1 MFHMLPLP
9 SALDESAQSY
19 ACRFAR
25 RVQLPLRFLCTDLGI
40 ARNDIIR
47 GKPEAIERIAELGGA
62 DPSVLRAS
70 TISHVQERDYLLNG
84 EQLTRD
90 SLRRTRLRG
99 CVHCMKAQMADG
111 PIWAV
116 SIQTVWCLGSIY
128 TCPIHSVALSEI
140 GIGKSAMFNE
150 WSLMAEDFLD
160 SPAADQIPHA
170 RVPGAFESYLIDRV
184 RTGTPAIGGE
194 VNDLPLHVATNLVA
208 IIGQTLN
215 HGTSAVAP
223 LSDDAAIKAAD
234 TGFHALR
241 EPGGLENAL
250 AHIDAAAGPRQ
261 FNQGPQ
267 HRLGRHL
274 YDWLSRAALH
284 PAYTP
289 VKERVREYILDNI
302 PVDRGTMLLG
312 RPVEACRVH
321 NISTLKAVTG
331 LHPITLRRH
340 LQDNGLLK
348 SDDFSGDI
356 PMPAAQVEAWA
367 ALMHEV
373 VGHRAVEEYLG
384 CSRSQLLTLLKA
396 NLVKPMFAAS
406 IARLQRFEVQKLEGL
421 RSELIGAAAKTD
433 TTPQGYAGLE
443 TIGKKA
449 SCSIADVLKAA
460 LAGEFQGIACRPENR
475 RIDGLEFDVKEA
487 KVLARGEP
495 LPGLPANEL
504 IAYWK
509 VSYLVVKALIA
520 HGHLETQRA
529 RHPVHKGFVT
539 VIPYES
545 IERFEQNY
553 VHIRDIADPNDRKWF
568 KTRSWLSEA
577 SVPLAFE
584 PLLID
589 APFYRRADIPR

>member
-1 MFHMLPLP
+1 MFRMLPLP
-9 SALDESAQSY
+9 SAFDEPAQGY

-25 RVQLPLRFLCTDLGI
+25 RVQLPLRFVCTDLGI

-47 GKPEAIERIAELGGA
+47 GKPEAIERIAEVGGA

-116 SIQTVWCLGSIY
+116 SIQAVWCLGSIY

-150 WSLMAEDFLD
+150 WSLMAEDFLG
-160 SPAADQIPHA
+160 SPAADQTPHA

-184 RTGTPAIGGE
+184 RNGTPAIGGE
-194 VNDLPLHVATNLVA
+194 VNDLPLHVATNLVP
-208 IIGQTLN
+208 IIGQTLS

-234 TGFHALR
+234 TGYHALR

-312 RPVEACRVH
+312 RRVEACRVH

-331 LHPITLRRH
+331 LHHTTLRRH

-348 SDDFSGDI
+348 SDAFNGDL
-356 PMPAAQVEAWA
+356 PMSAAEVEAWA
-367 ALMHEV
+367 AQMHEV
-373 VGHRAVEEYLG
+373 VGHRAVEKYLG

-396 NLVKPMFAAS
+396 KMVKPMSAAS
-406 IARLQRFEVQKLEGL
+406 IARLQRFEAHKLEEL
-421 RSELIGAAAKTD
+421 RSSVIGAAVKTG
-433 TTPQGYAGLE
+433 TTPNGYVGLE
-443 TIGKKA
+443 SIGKKA
-449 SCSIADVLKAA
+449 NCSIADVLKAA
-460 LAGEFQGIACRPENR
+460 MAGDFQGIACRPENQ
-475 RIDGLEFDVKEA
+475 RIDALEFDVEEA
-487 KVLARGEP
+487 KELARGEP

-509 VSYLVVKALIA
+509 VSYLVVKALIQQ
-520 HGHLETQRA
+520 GHLETRRA
-529 RHPVHKGFVT
+529 RHPVHKGLVS

-545 IERFEQNY
+545 IERFEATF
-553 VHIRDIADPNDRKWF
+553 VHLRDLVGQKGSSRFELQKSLSTAGIPRAFDP
-568 KTRSWLSEA
+568 A
-577 SVPLAFE
+577 
-584 PLLID
+584 LID
-589 APFYRRADIPR
+589 APFYRRADLPL

>member
-9 SALDESAQSY
+9 SAFDESAQNY

-47 GKPEAIERIAELGGA
+47 GRPEAIERIAELGGT

-70 TISHVQERDYLLNG
+70 TISHVHERDYLLNG
-84 EQLTRD
+84 EELTRE

-99 CVHCMKAQMADG
+99 CVHCMKAQLANG
-111 PIWAV
+111 PIWEV

-128 TCPIHSVALSEI
+128 TCPIHKVALSEI
-140 GIGKSAMFNE
+140 GIGKSSMFNE
-150 WSLMAEDFLD
+150 WSLMAEDFLG

-184 RTGTPAIGGE
+184 RNGPPAIGGE
-194 VNDLPLHVATNLVA
+194 VNDLPLHVATNLVP
-208 IIGQTLN
+208 IIGQTLK

-234 TGFHALR
+234 TGYHALR

-289 VKERVREYILDNI
+289 VKERVRVYILDNI

-312 RPVEACRVH
+312 RSVEACRVH

-331 LHPITLRRH
+331 LHHTTLRRH
-340 LQDNGLLK
+340 LHDNGLLK
-348 SDDFSGDI
+348 SDAFNGDL
-356 PMPAAQVEAWA
+356 PMPAAEVEAWA
-367 ALMHEV
+367 AQMHEI
-373 VGHRAVEEYLG
+373 VGHRAVEEFLG
-384 CSRSQLLTLLKA
+384 CSRSQLLTLMKA
-396 NLVKPMFAAS
+396 KMVKPMYAAS
-406 IARLQRFEVQKLEGL
+406 IARLQRFEARKLEEL
-421 RSELIGAAAKTD
+421 RSALIGAAVQTGTRPD
-433 TTPQGYAGLE
+433 GYAGLE
-443 TIGKKA
+443 SIGKKA
-449 SCSIADVLKAA
+449 NCSIADVLKAA
-460 LAGEFQGIACRPENR
+460 IAGDFQGIACRPENR
-475 RIDGLEFDVKEA
+475 RIDGLEFDVSEA
-487 KVLARGEP
+487 KELARGKP

-509 VSYLVVKALIA
+509 VSYLVVKALIQ
-520 HGHLETQRA
+520 HGHLETRRA
-529 RHPVHKGFVT
+529 RHPVHKGFVS

-545 IERFEQNY
+545 IERFEQSF
-553 VHIRDIADPNDRKWF
+553 VHMRDLADQKGFSRFELQK
-568 KTRSWLSEA
+568 WLSTA
-577 SVPLAFE
+577 GIPRAFD
-584 PLLID
+584 PALID
-589 APFYRRADIPR
+589 APFYRRTEVPL